1 VRFVFQS
8 IKDSTP
14 SSTISHPHPPG
25 KSRLLA
31 ALCLLVARV
40 AELAE
45 AQHEQEDDN
54 PYAAGYLAG
63 EQQHHHLPPLRV
75 LVAASTNV
83 AVDRVL
89 TLLHEF
95 GCVLAACPLHVP
107 DTPL

>member
-1 VRFVFQS
+1 MEHQA
-8 IKDSTP
+8 KD
-14 SSTISHPHPPG
+14 HPHISLTHEPPHRPTPPTG

-45 AQHEQEDDN
+45 AGLPQQQLEQE
-54 PYAAGYLAG
+54 LAQATG
-63 EQQHHHLPPLRV
+63 DPQHQQQQPPPPPLRV

-95 GCVLAACPLHVP
+95 GCVIYDV
-107 DTPL
+107 